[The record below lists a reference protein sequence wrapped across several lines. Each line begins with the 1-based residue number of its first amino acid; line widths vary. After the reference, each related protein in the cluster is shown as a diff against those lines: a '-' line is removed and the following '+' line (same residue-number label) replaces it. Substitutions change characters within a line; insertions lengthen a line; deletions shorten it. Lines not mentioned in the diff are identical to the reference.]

1 MKRSATVPRSTPD
14 GFEPGA
20 SVNRQATDD
29 LLARLAPGT
38 YDATARTVEAIFSTG
53 ARVRRWGIFEELAV
67 SNEAVDLGRVL
78 QGQVRLLD
86 THDSSSIDKV
96 LGVVVSARIESGR
109 LVGTIRFAETEQ
121 GRRAEAMVQSGDLTG
136 ISVGYR
142 VTTWTLTA
150 TENDQE
156 VWRADR
162 WELLE
167 VSLVAVPADPGAMVR
182 SEPSNPTLPRA
193 EAHNEENDEM
203 RRNLSPAGPAPVAPT
218 NPAPA
223 PAPDTRAAAPA
234 PSPAP
239 APSSSPS
246 HDDILRNERARTAEI
261 IELGR
266 THGVEDAVV
275 RSAIDRGAS
284 IDEFRRITLEAL
296 AARSER
302 NAITGVSP
310 GHQPEAPEARRAALT
325 EALTLR
331 LQESSG
337 ARVTPSDH
345 ARSYMG
351 HTLAE
356 MAAVAIGAR
365 NMPRTARDRLETFE
379 RAFHTTSDFPIIL
392 SGALNTRLEAS
403 YLAAQ
408 PVYRRIARQ
417 QNFSDFRPHD
427 VIRPGDFPMLQ
438 PVRESGEIKYGTFG
452 EKKETII
459 VAPYAI
465 AVRFS
470 RQLMVNDQLG
480 AIDQVLAN
488 QGTTIA
494 LFEEITFF
502 SMKGTVG
509 PVLKEDNKAV
519 FHADHGNLLTA
530 SAITVDALGLARAAL
545 RKQKRL
551 DGNVMG
557 LAPRILLV
565 SPDKETEAEKIT
577 TDVQARVSTDVN
589 PFSGR
594 LETVVAPQLTGNAWE
609 LYTDAAM
616 GSNWQWGLLDGYTA
630 PRMRTDEPFGQQ
642 GIAFSLEHDFGC
654 GAVDFRFGARNPGA

>member
-20 SVNRQATDD
+20 SVNRQAGDD
-29 LLARLAPGT
+29 MLARLAPGS
-38 YDATARTVEAIFSTG
+38 YNSTARTVEAIFSTG
-53 ARVRRWGIFEELAV
+53 ARVRRWGIYEELAV
-67 SNEAVDLGRVL
+67 TPEAVDLGRVL

-86 THDSSSIDKV
+86 THDSSSMDKV
-96 LGVVVSARIESGR
+96 LGVVVSARAADGQ
-109 LVGTIRFAETEQ
+109 LTGVIRFAETEP
-121 GRRAEAMVQSGDLTG
+121 GRRAEAMVRSGDLVG

-142 VTTWTLTA
+142 VTTWTLTS

-182 SEPSNPTLPRA
+182 SEPASPSLPRA
-193 EAHNEENDEM
+193 DAHNEENDEM
-203 RRNLSPAGPAPVAPT
+203 RRNLSPAGAAPVAPILT
-218 NPAPA
+218 
-223 PAPDTRAAAPA
+223 APA

-239 APSSSPS
+239 ETRAVPPAASAPTAVTSP
-246 HDDILRNERARTAEI
+246 DDLLRNERARTAEI

-266 THGVEDAVV
+266 THGIEDAVV
-275 RSAIDRGAS
+275 RSAIDRGAP
-284 IDEFRRITLEAL
+284 IDEFRRIALEAL

-302 NAITGVSP
+302 NTISNVSV
-310 GHQPEAPEARRAALT
+310 GHQHDAPDARRAALT

-337 ARVTPSDH
+337 ARVTPSDQ
-345 ARSYMG
+345 ARAYMG
-351 HTLAE
+351 HSLAE

-365 NMPRTARDRLETFE
+365 TMPRTARDLLETFE

-392 SGALNTRLEAS
+392 SAALNTRLEAS

-438 PVRESGEIKYGTFG
+438 PVGQAGEIKYGSFG
-452 EKKETII
+452 EKKETIV

-465 AVRFS
+465 AVAFS
-470 RQLMVNDQLG
+470 RQMMVNDQLG

-502 SMKGTVG
+502 KMKGTIG
-509 PVLKEDNKAV
+509 PVLKEDSKAV
-519 FHADHGNLLTA
+519 YHADHGNLGA
-530 SAITVDALGLARAAL
+530 AAGITVASLGLARAAF

-565 SPDKETEAEKIT
+565 SPDKETEAEIIT
-577 TDVQARVSTDVN
+577 TQVQPHANADVN

-594 LETVVAPQLTGNAWE
+594 LETVVAPQMTGNAWE
-609 LYTDAAM
+609 LYSDMAL

-642 GIAFSLEHDFGC
+642 GVAFSLEHDFGC
-654 GAVDFRFGARNPGA
+654 GAVDFRFGYRNPGN